1 MSASDH
7 GLGVIMAIIFLAG
20 EMAGVG
26 VLALPKV
33 NRNVC
38 MNVSIRLFIKKKFYI
53 EYTQK
58 KSFVN
63 LDPSFF
69 CEQ

>member
-1 MSASDH
+1 MSASGH

-33 NRNVC
+33 DSNVL
-38 MNVSIRLFIKKKFYI
+38 MNVSIRLWI
-53 EYTQK
+53 K

-63 LDPSFF
+63 LGPLF
-69 CEQ
+69 CEQLPDS

>member
-1 MSASDH
+1 MLLIYRNSLIWRMSASGH

-33 NRNVC
+33 DSNVL
-38 MNVSIRLFIKKKFYI
+38 MNVSIRL
-53 EYTQK
+53 
-58 KSFVN
+58 
-63 LDPSFF
+63 
-69 CEQ
+69 

>member
-1 MSASDH
+1 MSASGH

-33 NRNVC
+33 DSNVL
-38 MNVSIRLFIKKKFYI
+38 MNVSIRLWK
-53 EYTQK
+53 K

-63 LDPSFF
+63 LGPLF
-69 CEQ
+69 

>member
-33 NRNVC
+33 NSDVF
-38 MNVSIRLFIKKKFYI
+38 MNVSIRLFIKK
-53 EYTQK
+53 
-58 KSFVN
+58 SFTYSTHKRKV
-63 LDPSFF
+63 L
-69 CEQ
+69 